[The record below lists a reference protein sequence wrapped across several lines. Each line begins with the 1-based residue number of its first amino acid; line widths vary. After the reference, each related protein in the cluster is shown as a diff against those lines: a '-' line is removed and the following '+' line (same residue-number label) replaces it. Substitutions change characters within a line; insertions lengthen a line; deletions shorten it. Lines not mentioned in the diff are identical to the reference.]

1 MTTEIRDVR
10 AKWQSYRQALMR
22 ADYNQADEQLARAMY
37 FADHNPLIAGIL
49 NRLRSTSIY
58 QQFNANE
65 WLSGRRDAD
74 VMGAGN
80 TSLGFSLDEDERT
93 AQNLRVLEMAV
104 QKGDDALWGIGTKTF
119 GGGST
124 KLIDYVRSA
133 VEVLFDP
140 FYQYVDA
147 ELRSM
152 ESLISPMDIMNQIQ
166 SLVDNTTS
174 TQYPQTHKLL
184 TDAYRQLFSL
194 TAASTGVTWNKVGYS
209 CRDILLQFANE
220 IFDPTYITKG
230 QELPKG
236 DDAKVKLKWTVR
248 HFLKQDGAGD
258 RYREAIESVVQANW
272 DFVNSVG
279 HRQKSA
285 TEGDAR
291 LSVVYTYLTIS
302 ILDDVLKGASEQQV

>member
-1 MTTEIRDVR
+1 MTTEIKDVR
-10 AKWQSYRQALMR
+10 AKWQSYRQALLR
-22 ADYNQADEQLARAMY
+22 TDYNHADEQLARAMY

-49 NRLRSTSIY
+49 NRLRSTPTY
-58 QQFNANE
+58 QQFDANE
-65 WLSGRRDAD
+65 WLSGRGPAN
-74 VMGAGN
+74 VMGAGR
-80 TSLGFSLDEDERT
+80 TSSGFSLEEEERA
-93 AQNLRVLEMAV
+93 AQNLKVLDITL
-104 QKGDDALWGIGTKTF
+104 QKGDGGLLAIGMTTY
-119 GGGST
+119 GGSSN
-124 KLIDYVRSA
+124 LFIDSIHSA
-133 VEVLFDP
+133 EDVIFDP
-140 FYQYVDA
+140 FFFYVDN
-147 ELRSM
+147 ELRSK
-152 ESLISPMDIMNQIQ
+152 ESLISPTDIVNQIQ

-174 TQYPQTHKLL
+174 NQYPQTHKLL

-236 DDAKVKLKWTVR
+236 DDAKAKLKWTVR
-248 HFLKQDGAGD
+248 RFLKQDGAGD

-285 TEGDAR
+285 TEEDAR

-302 ILDDVLKGASEQQV
+302 ILDDVLKGTIEQQV